1 MTLIETCMGRFMT
14 IRNLIGL
21 IVAACG
27 VVSAS
32 DSTLAVD
39 FPSRPVRLVVP
50 VPPGGGLDVL
60 ARALSMKMTEL
71 MGQTLVVDNRS
82 GASTNIGSD
91 IVAKA
96 QGDGYTLLINTI
108 PLVVNPTLFGK
119 MPFDVEKDFA
129 PVSLVAATPAV
140 LVVNS
145 AVPAK
150 SIKELIALAK
160 SKPGKLNY
168 ASTGS
173 GTNLHVAAELFKN
186 LSGTSIVHVP
196 YQGVGQALTAV
207 LAGESDMSFVVPITV
222 MSYVSTGRLRAL
234 AITSAK
240 RSAVLPDLPTIAE
253 AGVPG
258 YEFSSWYGI
267 LAPGTTP
274 PSVVAA
280 LNGYIVKAARST
292 EVTERLTKEGA
303 EVIAGTPEQFRSYLG
318 NELKKWPAVL
328 KSSGIRAD

>member
-1 MTLIETCMGRFMT
+1 MARRVTVWSL
-14 IRNLIGL
+14 
-21 IVAACG
+21 AAVCAIL
-27 VVSAS
+27 SAPAF
-32 DSTLAVD
+32 LLGKD
-39 FPSRPVRLVVP
+39 FPTRPVRMVVP

-60 ARALSMKMTEL
+60 ARALSIKMSEL
-71 MGQTLVVDNRS
+71 MGQTLVVDNRT

-96 QGDGYTLLINTI
+96 PGDGYTLLINTI
-108 PLVVNPTLFGK
+108 PLVVNPTLFAK
-119 MPFDVEKDFA
+119 LPFDVEKDFA
-129 PVSLVAATPAV
+129 PISLVAATPAV

-145 AVPAK
+145 VVPAK

-168 ASTGS
+168 ASTGN
-173 GTNLHVAAELFKN
+173 GTNLHVAAELFKH
-186 LSGTSIVHVP
+186 LSGTSIVHVA

-207 LAGESDMSFVVPITV
+207 LGGESDMSFVVPITV
-222 MSYVSTGRLRAL
+222 MSYVSTGKLRAL

-240 RSAVLPDLPTIAE
+240 RSPVLPDIPTIAE

-274 PSVVAA
+274 PNVVAS
-280 LNGYIVKAARST
+280 LNSYIVKAARSP
-292 EVTERLTKEGA
+292 EVTERLTREGA
-303 EVIAGTPEQFRSYLG
+303 EVIAGTPEQFKAYLRS
-318 NELKKWPAVL
+318 EMAKWPAVL
-328 KSSGIRAD
+328 KSTGIRAD